1 MMIQSQLNALGRFTP
16 VLCFLTAFLVT
27 ACDDR
32 KASSGEKADNVDSG
46 KSKMGLVVLSD
57 VQSSGK
63 SPEVTA
69 SLGERTR
76 TLQPGDALRLGE
88 TIRCGEFTRAEIR
101 FDGGT
106 RVRMD
111 EHSALLLNGHPTIA
125 NLEGTIAISRQVGAP
140 APFVL
145 ELNGREYSVIRG
157 KLVVT
162 GQGPHVA
169 MEVISGEVLRL
180 DNNQYSGTGA
190 REPDAIRPPAGTP
203 APSTGPVAPLDW
215 SPSIS
220 PVESAA
226 LIPVD
231 STIHRGI
238 GTLFARNPRTG
249 KTAQNAMK
257 MKAHLVDIQIHE
269 GVAITEVEERFTNTS
284 RVTVEATYRF
294 LVPRNSEIT
303 RLALDVNGRIEEG
316 EVLEK
321 KRAARIFNRIVA
333 DAVRPRDPALL
344 EWERGAAFKMKIFP
358 IRPGETRRVFLTYTT
373 ALQPTNGKYRYE
385 YPLSNPNGAV
395 AVDDLS
401 LHARIR
407 TRQPM
412 RSLRT
417 PMFESRIVPG
427 ENTADIRWEARG
439 QAPSRDFVITFE
451 TEPTRAGLRTL
462 VQTEKNGQSYAMF
475 MWQRPPENH
484 NSSAA
489 DFTGHPRNVVA
500 MVDVSFGVSREMIAL
515 SAATLVEIIGGLAH
529 DDRFN
534 VLVCDSSCRPLFQQF
549 RAPDASAMVQTHQL
563 VTAMEPGGASNLLGN
578 FQQAFAM
585 MPAGTGGTV
594 VYLGDGVAT
603 SGELNGPRLVSLLEQ
618 TCPEGVRVHTV
629 GVGPQADA
637 RVLGRM
643 ARAMN
648 GMNYNLSFGES
659 PASASWHLASMFSRD
674 VLLDV
679 RATLTGADGVPI
691 SLRNDRVG
699 MWPAGKS
706 LQWVA
711 RLPESI
717 SGHSPQGILEVSAT
731 TSDGREI
738 HQKYSV
744 ALSSSDPRP
753 GFVSRLWAAAEIERL
768 EFENG
773 SEADIIA
780 LSRQHRIAS
789 RLTSWIVL
797 ENQRMY
803 DLFNVQRTD
812 AGSVDLSD
820 ASFVDAEESEVP
832 DVDEFP
838 SDGELEETR
847 TSAADRVASSSPSR
861 SASGAGMSG
870 PSRPTSSSS
879 AKKRASGRSAGS
891 DFPDDLLS
899 PGTGSAPSKSED
911 RMKDKAGGG
920 IATGP
925 IRRPRCT
932 GPRFD
937 VNIAS
942 HPQDGVNARARREN
956 LKTALDAQLLSRAL
970 HRRYVRQLAR
980 MADRNDALAAAADW
994 QNRDGYSAEAVRAMA
1009 AEVARSGRRQEAA
1022 RLYSGTSELAPT
1034 HVNTHR
1040 RVAEMY
1046 RELGDYAAAAGHF
1059 GAAWS
1064 LSAGRRGTT
1073 GNADDALNYL
1083 FALAMSGQHSL
1094 FQLQQAAVASSGEYS
1109 RIRDRVAQLVE
1120 SVHTGILAEWPRT
1133 TAKGPLRID
1142 LETSGEDLDVLLVDP
1157 WGRVS
1162 GGLWRFGTDVS
1173 RMLHTD
1179 GETLW
1184 ANSLLEGAYQVVIA
1198 RTDGLNGPTRGT
1210 VTVSLKGN
1218 RKKIPFAFT
1227 GASEAVATVSYRRLP
1242 DKRCYAF

>member
-1 MMIQSQLNALGRFTP
+1 MMIQLQLNSLGRFTL
-16 VLCFLTAFLVT
+16 VLCLSTAFLV
-27 ACDDR
+27 AGCDDR
-32 KASSGEKADNVDSG
+32 KASSGVKTDNVDFG

-63 SPEVTA
+63 SPLVTA
-69 SLGERTR
+69 ILGERTR
-76 TLQPGDALRLGE
+76 VLKPGDALRLGE
-88 TIRCGEFTRAEIR
+88 TIRCGEFTQAEIR
-101 FDGGT
+101 FNGGT
-106 RVRMD
+106 RVRMA

-125 NLEGTIAISRQVGAP
+125 NIEGSIAISRQVGAP

-157 KLVVT
+157 KLVVN
-162 GQGPHVA
+162 GQGPHAA
-169 MEVISGEVLRL
+169 MKVISGEVLRL
-180 DNNQYSGTGA
+180 DNNQYLGTGA
-190 REPDAIRPPAGTP
+190 REPDAIRPPAGPP
-203 APSTGPVAPLDW
+203 APPAGPAAPLDW

-226 LIPVD
+226 LIPID

-257 MKAHLVDIQIHE
+257 MQAHQVDIQIHE
-269 GVAITEVEERFTNTS
+269 GVAVTKVEERFTNTS

-294 LVPRNSEIT
+294 LVPRDSEIT

-321 KRAARIFNRIVA
+321 KRAARIFKQIVD

-358 IRPGETRRVFLTYTT
+358 IKPGETRRVFLTYTT

-395 AVDDLS
+395 AVDELS

-427 ENTADIRWEARG
+427 ENTADIHWEARG
-439 QAPSRDFVITFE
+439 QAPSHDFVITFE
-451 TEPTRAGLRTL
+451 TEPTRAGLKTL
-462 VQTEKNGQSYAMF
+462 VQTGKNGQSYAMF
-475 MWQRPPENH
+475 MWQWQPGNNTP
-484 NSSAA
+484 STA
-489 DFTGHPRNVVA
+489 DITGHPRNVVA

-549 RAPDASAMVQTHQL
+549 RAPDASAIVQTHQL

-585 MPAGTGGTV
+585 MPAGSEGAV
-594 VYLGDGVAT
+594 VYLGDGMAT

-618 TCPEGVRVHTV
+618 TCPERVRVHTV
-629 GVGPQADA
+629 GVGPQADT

-659 PASASWHLASMFSRD
+659 PASASWHLAGMFSQN

-711 RLPESI
+711 RLPEST
-717 SGHSPQGILEVSAT
+717 SGHSPKGILEVSAT

-738 HQKYSV
+738 HQTYNV

-753 GFVSRLWAAAEIERL
+753 GFVSQLWAAAEIERL

-812 AGSVDLSD
+812 AESFDLSD
-820 ASFVDAEESEVP
+820 ASFADVEESEVP
-832 DVDEFP
+832 NANEFP
-838 SDGELEETR
+838 SDGELEETKP
-847 TSAADRVASSSPSR
+847 SGASRVESSSPSR

-870 PSRPTSSSS
+870 RRRPRSSSS
-879 AKKRASGRSAGS
+879 AKKSSSVSRDSL
-891 DFPDDLLS
+891 DDLLS

-942 HPQDGVNARARREN
+942 HPQEGANARAKREK

-994 QNRDGYSAEAVRAMA
+994 QRRDGYSAEAVRAMA

-1040 RVAEMY
+1040 RLAEMY

-1064 LSAGRRGTT
+1064 LFAGRRGAV
-1073 GNADDALNYL
+1073 GNVDDALNYL

-1094 FQLQQAAVASSGEYS
+1094 FQLQQAAIASSGDYS
-1109 RIRDRVAQLVE
+1109 RIRDRVVQLAE
-1120 SVHTGILAEWPRT
+1120 SVHTGILPEWTRT
-1133 TAKGPLRID
+1133 AAKGPLRID

-1184 ANSLLEGAYQVVIA
+1184 ANALLEGTYQVVIA
-1198 RTDGLNGPTRGT
+1198 RTDGLRGPTRGT
-1210 VTVSLKGN
+1210 ITVSSKGN
-1218 RKKIPFAFT
+1218 RKKIPFEFT